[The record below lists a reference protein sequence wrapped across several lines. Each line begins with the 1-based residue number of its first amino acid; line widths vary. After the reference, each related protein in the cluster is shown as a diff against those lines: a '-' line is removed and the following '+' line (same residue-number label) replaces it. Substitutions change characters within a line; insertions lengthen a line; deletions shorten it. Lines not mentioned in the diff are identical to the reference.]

1 MEVEQIMQIVERI
14 GLPAVIIFACFYYIW
29 KSQIAH
35 RQEINEWNQKDS
47 KADERLLEVIK
58 EQNLRNEHFASV
70 ISDLTISNKDITKSN
85 ERGQVAMEKL
95 ADKIEGMMEALI
107 SENAVSKRRR

>member
-1 MEVEQIMQIVERI
+1 M
-14 GLPAVIIFACFYYIW
+14 
-29 KSQIAH
+29 
-35 RQEINEWNQKDS
+35 
-47 KADERLLEVIK
+47 
-58 EQNLRNEHFASV
+58 

-85 ERGQVAMEKL
+85 ERGQIAMEKL